1 MSSKEKILEQIK
13 ELISQK
19 NPKLNK
25 KAKILAMRNNI
36 KLGELRKNF
45 CQKCFYPFDKAIR
58 RVKKGLLVVHC
69 PNCGNLARWKLKK
82 E

>member
-1 MSSKEKILEQIK
+1 MASKEKILEQIK
-13 ELISQK
+13 EMIYQK

-36 KLGELRKNF
+36 KLSKLRKEF
-45 CQKCFYPFDKAIR
+45 CQKCFYPLDKAIR
-58 RVKKGLLVVHC
+58 RVKKGFLVVHC
-69 PNCGNLARWKLKK
+69 LNCGNLARWKLKK